1 MYSHFQWYILQDTG
15 VLLPMHK
22 YMVNNQPFLFVCDH
36 RTAEMANNVT
46 FNGFI
51 INAVS
56 GFVCLVFWG
65 GGGGGGT
72 VMSTNYHTMHGITN
86 SGNNTNTLIDSLQL
100 TFLVPPSPINPN
112 TFCD

>member
-1 MYSHFQWYILQDTG
+1 MLWVIFFIY
-15 VLLPMHK
+15 
-22 YMVNNQPFLFVCDH
+22 LFIDL
-36 RTAEMANNVT
+36 
-46 FNGFI
+46 FI
-51 INAVS
+51 Y
-56 GFVCLVFWG
+56 LFWG
-65 GGGGGGT
+65 AGGGT